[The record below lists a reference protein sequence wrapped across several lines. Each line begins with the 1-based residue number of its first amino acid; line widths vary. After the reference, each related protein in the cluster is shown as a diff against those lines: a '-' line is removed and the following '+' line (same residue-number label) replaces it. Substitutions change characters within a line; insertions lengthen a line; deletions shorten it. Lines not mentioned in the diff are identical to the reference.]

1 MSWLGS
7 AAIWEDGLA
16 FAGCRKI
23 MRVIQYVFMSC
34 CEAFVH
40 GCNTLLWETVDGQQI
55 APLLTRFRFV
65 VLVYLGLCL
74 SVVTIPSLPPS
85 LSPHVQ
91 CCGLHGSLLLL
102 FLFASAAVVRP
113 SSNAPHNLY
122 SNVKSGGGG
131 EV

>member
-1 MSWLGS
+1 MTREAFLSGS
-7 AAIWEDGLA
+7 KIGGVFNFPYLCLA
-16 FAGCRKI
+16 
-23 MRVIQYVFMSC
+23 
-34 CEAFVH
+34 EAFVY
-40 GCNTLLWETVDGQQI
+40 GCNTLSWETVDGQKI

-113 SSNAPHNLY
+113 SSNASHNLY
-122 SNVKSGGGG
+122 SNIKSGGGG